1 MNLSEIKNELQ
12 QVLQLVEDW
21 HEKGVNDLER
31 DLALGKLRK
40 IYSSVRFESTPQPES
55 IDAEEKVTT
64 VAAVENEP
72 ESLNV
77 GFAEELPVG
86 ISISLDDVL
95 GSLVTEDLMPEV
107 APFAEP
113 ESLFEP
119 EAEVEP
125 TTEEVA
131 PLAEVVEEEDAPLA
145 EEIIPAEPELSAV
158 DEPTAEGVAEVEPE
172 LPALEEVAE
181 PTEEV
186 AEVEPELPA
195 IEEVAEAEPEPEPEP
210 TPEPVTP
217 TIAEPSLFGDELF
230 APRPSRRT
238 RMMSL
243 YDDEPSV
250 TVVTPKAKSVEP
262 VAQPVVEDKPAP
274 SPIVS
279 PIPEVEPATNVAPIV
294 ASEPEVEEEFVEVDV
309 ESQPAQEPV
318 QELAAEPLMPEENE
332 PTTIIAPAEPKRVVT
347 VAQEAP
353 SQPVIEQTTY
363 VEPQVEVAVTKS
375 ATSVVPESEQVL
387 GEVLKSDVRTIADI
401 IAPKST
407 TVEQIAKGAISD
419 INKAVGVNDRYLLIR
434 DLFGGSAEEYERVV
448 AVLNN
453 FENLED
459 CMIYID
465 EHFDWNPNSDGAKM
479 MMELLERK
487 YC

>member
-131 PLAEVVEEEDAPLA
+131 PLAEVVEEEDTPLA

-158 DEPTAEGVAEVEPE
+158 EEPTAEVVAEVEPE
-172 LPALEEVAE
+172 LPAI
-181 PTEEV
+181 EEV

-195 IEEVAEAEPEPEPEP
+195 IEEVAEAEPEP

-279 PIPEVEPATNVAPIV
+279 PIPEVEPATNVEPIV

-318 QELAAEPLMPEENE
+318 QELAAEPLIPEENE

-387 GEVLKSDVRTIADI
+387 GEILKSDVRTIADI

>member
-64 VAAVENEP
+64 VSAVENEP

-131 PLAEVVEEEDAPLA
+131 PLAEVVEEENAPLA

-158 DEPTAEGVAEVEPE
+158 EEPTAEV
-172 LPALEEVAE
+172 
-181 PTEEV
+181 V

-195 IEEVAEAEPEPEPEP
+195 IEEVAEAEPEPI
-210 TPEPVTP
+210 PEPVAP

-250 TVVTPKAKSVEP
+250 TVVTPKTKSVEP

-279 PIPEVEPATNVAPIV
+279 PIPEVEPATNVEPIV

-309 ESQPAQEPV
+309 DSQPAQEPV

>member
-12 QVLQLVEDW
+12 QVLQLVEEW

-55 IDAEEKVTT
+55 IDAEEKVST
-64 VAAVENEP
+64 VAVVENEP

-131 PLAEVVEEEDAPLA
+131 PLAEVVEEEDRPLA

-158 DEPTAEGVAEVEPE
+158 EEPTAEVVAEVEPE
-172 LPALEEVAE
+172 LPAVEEVAE
-181 PTEEV
+181 PIVEV

-195 IEEVAEAEPEPEPEP
+195 IEEVAEAEPEP
-210 TPEPVTP
+210 TPEPVAP

-262 VAQPVVEDKPAP
+262 VAQPVIEDKPAP

-279 PIPEVEPATNVAPIV
+279 PIPEVEPATNVEPIV

-309 ESQPAQEPV
+309 DSQPAQEPV

-401 IAPKST
+401 ITPKST

>member
-12 QVLQLVEDW
+12 QVLQLVEEW

-64 VAAVENEP
+64 VSAVENEP

-125 TTEEVA
+125 TTEEAA
-131 PLAEVVEEEDAPLA
+131 PLAEVVEEENAPLA

-158 DEPTAEGVAEVEPE
+158 EEPTAEVAAEVEPE
-172 LPALEEVAE
+172 LPAI
-181 PTEEV
+181 EEV

-195 IEEVAEAEPEPEPEP
+195 IEEVAEAEPEP
-210 TPEPVTP
+210 TPEPVAP

-274 SPIVS
+274 SPIVA
-279 PIPEVEPATNVAPIV
+279 PIPEVEPATNVEPIV

>member
-64 VAAVENEP
+64 VSAVENEP

-158 DEPTAEGVAEVEPE
+158 EEPTAEVVAEVEPE
-172 LPALEEVAE
+172 LPAIEEVAE

-195 IEEVAEAEPEPEPEP
+195 IEEVAEVEPEP
-210 TPEPVTP
+210 TPEPVAP

-230 APRPSRRT
+230 VPRPSRRT

-279 PIPEVEPATNVAPIV
+279 PIPEVEPATNVEPIV
-294 ASEPEVEEEFVEVDV
+294 ASEPEVEDEFVEVDV

>member
-40 IYSSVRFESTPQPES
+40 IYSNLRFESTPQPES
-55 IDAEEKVTT
+55 IDAEEQVAPASA
-64 VAAVENEP
+64 VAATNEP

-77 GFAEELPVG
+77 DFSEGLPVG
-86 ISISLDDVL
+86 IAISLDDVL
-95 GSLVTEDLMPEV
+95 GSLVTEDLIPEV
-107 APFAEP
+107 APFAEQEP
-113 ESLFEP
+113 LFEP
-119 EAEVEP
+119 EAEAEP
-125 TTEEVA
+125 IIEEPEQPAEMIAEVAEEEV
-131 PLAEVVEEEDAPLA
+131 EEF
-145 EEIIPAEPELSAV
+145 IPAEPELPAIAEV
-158 DEPTAEGVAEVEPE
+158 EPVEEPIAEVIAEVEPE
-172 LPALEEVAE
+172 LP
-181 PTEEV
+181 TEEGPTV
-186 AEVEPELPA
+186 DVVTEVEPQ
-195 IEEVAEAEPEPEPEP
+195 P
-210 TPEPVTP
+210 TPEPAAA

-250 TVVTPKAKSVEP
+250 AVVKPKAKVTAP
-262 VAQPVVEDKPAP
+262 AAPPVVEEQPAP
-274 SPIVS
+274 SPIV
-279 PIPEVEPATNVAPIV
+279 EPAPAVAPAAYVEPIV
-294 ASEPEVEEEFVEVDV
+294 ASEPEVEDEFVEVNV
-309 ESQPAQEPV
+309 ESVPV
-318 QELAAEPLMPEENE
+318 QEPTPEVVAEPLMPEVDE
-332 PTTIIAPAEPKRVVT
+332 PATVVAPAEPKRVELP
-347 VAQEAP
+347 AQDKP
-353 SQPVIEQTTY
+353 SKPAIEQAAY
-363 VEPQVEVAVTKS
+363 IEPQVEVAVTKS

-401 IAPKST
+401 IAPKNT

-448 AVLNN
+448 ATLND
-453 FENLED
+453 FDNLED

-479 MMELLERK
+479 LMELLERK

>member
-64 VAAVENEP
+64 VSAVENEP

-158 DEPTAEGVAEVEPE
+158 EEPTAEV
-172 LPALEEVAE
+172 
-181 PTEEV
+181 V

-195 IEEVAEAEPEPEPEP
+195 IEEVAEAEPEP
-210 TPEPVTP
+210 TPEPVAP

-230 APRPSRRT
+230 VPRPSRRT

-250 TVVTPKAKSVEP
+250 TVVTPKTKSVEP

-279 PIPEVEPATNVAPIV
+279 PIPEVEPATNVEPIV
-294 ASEPEVEEEFVEVDV
+294 AIEPEVEEEFVEVDV

>member
-64 VAAVENEP
+64 VAVVENEP

-131 PLAEVVEEEDAPLA
+131 PLAEVVEEENAPLA

-158 DEPTAEGVAEVEPE
+158 EEPTAEVVAEVEPE
-172 LPALEEVAE
+172 LPAI
-181 PTEEV
+181 EEV

-195 IEEVAEAEPEPEPEP
+195 IEEVAEAEPEPEPEPEP

-279 PIPEVEPATNVAPIV
+279 PIPEVEPATNVEPIV
-294 ASEPEVEEEFVEVDV
+294 ASESEVEEEFVEVDV

-434 DLFGGSAEEYERVV
+434 DLFGGSAEEYVRVV

>member
-64 VAAVENEP
+64 VSAVENEP

-145 EEIIPAEPELSAV
+145 EEIIPAEPEL
-158 DEPTAEGVAEVEPE
+158 
-172 LPALEEVAE
+172 PAIEEVAE

-195 IEEVAEAEPEPEPEP
+195 IEEVAEVEPEP
-210 TPEPVTP
+210 TPEPVAP

-230 APRPSRRT
+230 VPRPSRRT

-279 PIPEVEPATNVAPIV
+279 PIPEVEPATNVEPIV
-294 ASEPEVEEEFVEVDV
+294 ASEPEVEDEFVEVDV

>member
-158 DEPTAEGVAEVEPE
+158 EEPTAEV
-172 LPALEEVAE
+172 
-181 PTEEV
+181 V

-195 IEEVAEAEPEPEPEP
+195 IEEVAEAEPEP

-279 PIPEVEPATNVAPIV
+279 PIPEVESATNVEPIV

-318 QELAAEPLMPEENE
+318 QELAAEPLIPEENE

>member
-158 DEPTAEGVAEVEPE
+158 EEPTAEVVAEVEPE
-172 LPALEEVAE
+172 LPAIEEVAE

-195 IEEVAEAEPEPEPEP
+195 IEEVAEVEPEP
-210 TPEPVTP
+210 TPEPVAP

-279 PIPEVEPATNVAPIV
+279 PIPEVESATNVEPIV

>member
-64 VAAVENEP
+64 VSAVENEP

-131 PLAEVVEEEDAPLA
+131 PLADVVEEEDTPLA
-145 EEIIPAEPELSAV
+145 EEIIPAEPEL
-158 DEPTAEGVAEVEPE
+158 
-172 LPALEEVAE
+172 PAI
-181 PTEEV
+181 EEV

-195 IEEVAEAEPEPEPEP
+195 IEEVAEPTEEVAEAEPEP
-210 TPEPVTP
+210 TPEPVAP

-274 SPIVS
+274 SPIVA
-279 PIPEVEPATNVAPIV
+279 PIPEVEPATNVEPIV

-407 TVEQIAKGAISD
+407 TVEQIAKGAIRD

>member
-12 QVLQLVEDW
+12 QVLQLVEEW

-64 VAAVENEP
+64 VSAVENEP

-131 PLAEVVEEEDAPLA
+131 PLAEVVEEENAPLA

-158 DEPTAEGVAEVEPE
+158 EEPTAEVAAEVEPE
-172 LPALEEVAE
+172 LPAI
-181 PTEEV
+181 EEV

-195 IEEVAEAEPEPEPEP
+195 IEEVAEAEPEP
-210 TPEPVTP
+210 TPEPVAP

-274 SPIVS
+274 SPIVA
-279 PIPEVEPATNVAPIV
+279 PIPEVEPATNVEPIV

-309 ESQPAQEPV
+309 ESQPAQESV

>member
-131 PLAEVVEEEDAPLA
+131 PLAEVVEEEDTPLA

-158 DEPTAEGVAEVEPE
+158 EEPTAEV
-172 LPALEEVAE
+172 
-181 PTEEV
+181 V

-195 IEEVAEAEPEPEPEP
+195 IEEVAEAEPEP

-279 PIPEVEPATNVAPIV
+279 PIPEVESATNVEPIV

>member
-12 QVLQLVEDW
+12 QVLQLVEEW

-55 IDAEEKVTT
+55 IDAEEKVST
-64 VAAVENEP
+64 VAVVENEP

-125 TTEEVA
+125 TTEEAA
-131 PLAEVVEEEDAPLA
+131 PLAEVVEEENAPLA

-158 DEPTAEGVAEVEPE
+158 EEPTAEVAAEVEPE
-172 LPALEEVAE
+172 LPAI
-181 PTEEV
+181 EEV

-195 IEEVAEAEPEPEPEP
+195 IEEVAEAEPEP
-210 TPEPVTP
+210 TPEPVAP

-274 SPIVS
+274 SPIVA
-279 PIPEVEPATNVAPIV
+279 PIPEVEPATNVEPIV

>member
-55 IDAEEKVTT
+55 IDAEEKVST
-64 VAAVENEP
+64 VAVVENEP

-125 TTEEVA
+125 TTEEAA
-131 PLAEVVEEEDAPLA
+131 PLAEVVEEENAPLA

-158 DEPTAEGVAEVEPE
+158 EEPTAEVAAEVEPE
-172 LPALEEVAE
+172 LPAI
-181 PTEEV
+181 EEV

-195 IEEVAEAEPEPEPEP
+195 IEEVAEAEPEP
-210 TPEPVTP
+210 TPEPVAP

-274 SPIVS
+274 SPIVA
-279 PIPEVEPATNVAPIV
+279 PIPEVEPATNVEPIV

-309 ESQPAQEPV
+309 ESQPAQESV

>member
-12 QVLQLVEDW
+12 QVLQLVEEW

-55 IDAEEKVTT
+55 IDAEEKVST
-64 VAAVENEP
+64 VAVVENEP

-131 PLAEVVEEEDAPLA
+131 PLAEVVEEEDRPLA

-158 DEPTAEGVAEVEPE
+158 EEPTAEVAAEVEPE
-172 LPALEEVAE
+172 LPAI
-181 PTEEV
+181 EEV

-195 IEEVAEAEPEPEPEP
+195 IEEVAEAEPEP
-210 TPEPVTP
+210 TPEPVAP

-262 VAQPVVEDKPAP
+262 VAQPVIEDKPAP

-279 PIPEVEPATNVAPIV
+279 PIPEVEPATNVEPIV

-309 ESQPAQEPV
+309 DSQPAQEPV

-401 IAPKST
+401 ITPKST

>member
-64 VAAVENEP
+64 VSAVENEP

-131 PLAEVVEEEDAPLA
+131 PLADVVEEEDTPLA

-158 DEPTAEGVAEVEPE
+158 EEPTAEV
-172 LPALEEVAE
+172 
-181 PTEEV
+181 V

-195 IEEVAEAEPEPEPEP
+195 IEEVAEPTEEVAEVEPEP

-279 PIPEVEPATNVAPIV
+279 PIPEGEPATNVEPIV
-294 ASEPEVEEEFVEVDV
+294 ASEPEVEDEFVEVDV